1 MSLTHSAYRA
11 LLGVGLALAVATPAS
26 AGKLFSSTVTV
37 DTVVGRLGTNSLLD
51 VPDFYDTS
59 TLTEINPGFDS
70 SSEGFVGALNLRGV
84 GSFVSFEA
92 STQSLALSIPGVLE
106 IGFDEG
112 SLDANMDALEDWLQG
127 DWNTA
132 EAPQDAVESLL
143 KAWAKNSPVEPVAG
157 NPNSLMTR
165 MTNADFV
172 LGSEG
177 PFFHSDTPLASAPG
191 QTGVRFDYSYAK
203 AGDWN
208 MNAYELSIDHRFN
221 FKSLPNL
228 SAIVSFPVAGTE
240 TEGQWTGMGSL
251 GVGVQYRPT
260 ERWSITPMVRTGVV
274 GSLDV
279 GAAAVLFSATLN
291 SHAGFS
297 LQKLYAPLPD
307 IQIGITNQLG
317 YARSIQDIKIG
328 DFRLDYGLEN
338 GILRNGGYFAG
349 RLGDSSLGWK
359 LFGTA
364 SCWFGDDL
372 YLESYA
378 NLGGEVHVLGEIDGT
393 PFERLTFALAYTGN
407 FGDWDS
413 LSVGLRGR
421 F

>member
-1 MSLTHSAYRA
+1 MRIPHNASKP
-11 LLGVGLALAVATPAS
+11 LLGAVLALAVAMPAS
-26 AGKLFSSTVTV
+26 AKELFSSSVIV
-37 DTVVGRLGTNSLLD
+37 DLTVGRLETNSVLD

-59 TLTEINPGFDS
+59 TLTEIKPDFDS
-70 SSEGFVGALNLRGV
+70 NSENFVGSLNLRGV
-84 GSFVSFEA
+84 NSFVSFQA
-92 STQSLALSIPGVLE
+92 STQSLAVSIPGVLDIE
-106 IGFDEG
+106 FDEG
-112 SLDANMDALEDWLQG
+112 SLDANMDALEDWLKG

-143 KAWAKNSPVEPVAG
+143 KAWAEHSPVEPVAG

-177 PFFHSDTPLASAPG
+177 PFFHRDTPLQSAPG
-191 QTGVRFDYSYAK
+191 QTGVRFEYSYAN

-221 FKSLPNL
+221 FESVPNL
-228 SAIVSFPVAGTE
+228 SAIVSFPVAGTQ

-251 GVGVQYRPT
+251 GVGVQYRVT

-274 GSLDV
+274 GSVDV
-279 GAAAVLFSATLN
+279 GAAAMLFSATLN
-291 SHAGFS
+291 SHSAFS
-297 LQKLYAPLPD
+297 LKRLYAPLPD

-328 DFRLDYGLEN
+328 DYRLDYSLEN
-338 GILRNGGYFAG
+338 GTLRNGGYFAG
-349 RLGDSSLGWK
+349 RFGDSSLGWK

-364 SCWFGDDL
+364 SRWFGDDL

-378 NLGGEVHVLGEIDGT
+378 NLGGEVHLLGEIEGT
-393 PFERLTFALAYTGN
+393 PFERLTFALGYTGD